1 MVATGSKLLVVR
13 NCQNSHTL
21 TAQTS
26 KKIYHAVARAGIK
39 RRSRFIHYQYR
50 FIEYLGN
57 RQHNPLSLSTR
68 HLVHT
73 LVIKLFFQTQQGKL
87 SNKRSMLKPVSRLA
101 FNSKGIRTI
110 SLTHSDGKASSCGIH
125 AIFRRTKSAFR
136 GVISTPSTL
145 ITPSLIG
152 TNPKTAFNNEV
163 FPLPES
169 PQTQTLSPR
178 FTCKLRCLKSNKSP
192 KLIDIFFIS
201 IISQRIKVGSIHCC
215 RPSLF

>member
-73 LVIKLFFQTQQGKL
+73 LV
-87 SNKRSMLKPVSRLA
+87 LKPVSRLA

>member
-73 LVIKLFFQTQQGKL
+73 LVIKL
-87 SNKRSMLKPVSRLA
+87 
-101 FNSKGIRTI
+101 
-110 SLTHSDGKASSCGIH
+110 
-125 AIFRRTKSAFR
+125 
-136 GVISTPSTL
+136 
-145 ITPSLIG
+145 SLIHI
-152 TNPKTAFNNEV
+152 
-163 FPLPES
+163 
-169 PQTQTLSPR
+169 LSLNKYAYTFIILC
-178 FTCKLRCLKSNKSP
+178 FTREH
-192 KLIDIFFIS
+192 IS
-201 IISQRIKVGSIHCC
+201 IYNHKISICKYDNLQSYLYL
-215 RPSLF
+215 PLFTIVYLLLEI